1 MVAQPPADRTEE
13 DRVTGDQVPAGAAS
27 EGSRILQ
34 ARGLRKQYPIG
45 QSSVDALDGVSF
57 CVERGEFVAVMGPS
71 GSGKS
76 TLLHLLGGLDAPTDG
91 QVMLGGRPLAHLSDD
106 EITLVRRRQVG
117 FVFQFYN
124 LLPAL
129 TAAENVALPLLL
141 DGRRPE
147 VYRPRV
153 DELLALVGLAG
164 RRQHRPDQMSG
175 GEQQRVAIAR
185 AFVQDPQIVLAD
197 EPTGNLDSRSG
208 AQVLKLL
215 RRACKE
221 RQVSVVM
228 VTHDPRAA
236 ACADRV
242 VFLRDGAIV
251 REWRPAPDEP
261 LEGQVRVRTIAEIV
275 AALEL

>member
-1 MVAQPPADRTEE
+1 MAQPPEDGTDQARVARDR
-13 DRVTGDQVPAGAAS
+13 GSAGAAS
-27 EGSRILQ
+27 GRPRILQ

-45 QSSVDALDGVSF
+45 QRSVDALDGVTF
-57 CVERGEFVAVMGPS
+57 GVERGEFVAVMGPS

-76 TLLHLLGGLDAPTDG
+76 TLLHLLGGLEIPTDG
-91 QVMLGGRPLAHLSDD
+91 QVMLGGWPLAQLSDD

-141 DGRRPE
+141 DGQGPEACRPC
-147 VYRPRV
+147 V
-153 DELLALVGLAG
+153 DELLTLVGLAD
-164 RRQHRPDQMSG
+164 RREHRPDQMSG

-185 AFVQDPQIVLAD
+185 AFVQDPQVVLAD

-208 AQVLKLL
+208 AQVLELL

-221 RQVSVVM
+221 REVSVVM

-251 REWRPAPDEP
+251 REWRPAPGEP
-261 LEGQVRVRTIAEIV
+261 LEGQERVRTIADIV
-275 AALEL
+275 ATLEV